1 MGKVRRSTLLALALL
16 LLYVGGCKVSC
27 TTANVSSL
35 KFSKDKAGSTQTKEF
50 APGDTVYAIA
60 TVSNNS
66 GKVTLKFR
74 LFTEKVQGEQENA
87 PVPGVDVSVDVDGDG
102 GGVYTLAP
110 QGGTWS
116 PGRYRVEVVMLYN
129 GEQKD
134 KKEDTFTITGG
145 TSTGGGAPPPRP
157 AGTPGTAA
165 TPSQPGEGP
174 SEDDTTE
181 ENANGSEE
189 DGPDREP

>member
-1 MGKVRRSTLLALALL
+1 MGKVRRSTLLGLGLL

-35 KFSKDKAGSTQTKEF
+35 RFSKDAKGTTQTKEF

-60 TVSNNS
+60 TVSNNP

-74 LFTEKVQGEQENA
+74 LFTEKVEGEQENA
-87 PVPGVDVSVDVDGDG
+87 PVPNADVTVDVDGSG
-102 GGVYTLAP
+102 GGVYTLTP
-110 QGGTWS
+110 QGRVWA

-134 KKEDTFTITGG
+134 KKADTFTVA
-145 TSTGGGAPPPRP
+145 GGGGGGGVSTPMPDA
-157 AGTPGTAA
+157 TPGRAA
-165 TPSQPGEGP
+165 TPSQTGGGT
-174 SEDDTTE
+174 SEDDTSE
-181 ENANGSEE
+181 DNANGSED
-189 DGPDREP
+189 DGADKEP